1 MLLTIDAGN
10 TNIAMGFIDHGEVK
24 GSFRITTKTPR
35 TSDEYGMC
43 FRTFLHKYDVK
54 EEEIEAVII
63 SSVVPKINYSLNSAV
78 IKYIGKTPI
87 TISSDLVTGVK
98 VGTKNPR
105 EVGADRLV
113 DVTAAYYT
121 KYRSCMVID
130 FGTATTFDYISDDAV
145 FQYSVIAPGI
155 GISSAALTSQTAKL
169 PDIEIVKPDSVLGT
183 DTISGMQS
191 GVVYG
196 YMGLVQFIIRKM
208 KEELDDPEC
217 YVIATGGLGR
227 MFARELEE
235 IDEYDPD
242 IAYKGMYIIYR
253 QYLENQKNA

>member
-10 TNIAMGFIDHGEVK
+10 TNIAMGFIDDGKVC

-35 TSDEYGMC
+35 TSDEFGMC
-43 FRTFLHKYDVK
+43 FRTFLHSCNVK
-54 EEEIEAVII
+54 EEDIEAVII

-78 IKYIGKTPI
+78 IKYIGKKPI
-87 TISSDLVTGVK
+87 TIDSELVTGVT
-98 VGTKNPR
+98 VETKNPK

-121 KYRSCMVID
+121 KHRSCMVID
-130 FGTATTFDYISDDAV
+130 FGTATTFDYVSDDAV
-145 FQYSVIAPGI
+145 FKYTVIAPGI
-155 GISSAALTSQTAKL
+155 GISSAALTSQTSKL
-169 PDIEIVKPDSVLGT
+169 PDIEIVKPASVLGT

-196 YMGLVQFIIRKM
+196 YMGLVKYIIRKM
-208 KEELDDPEC
+208 KEELNDPEC

-227 MFARELEE
+227 IFAGELEE

-253 QYLENQKNA
+253 QYLENQKKQ